1 MTEVGQASWPVMGLF
16 RCPQACV
23 RQALPPACRAKRGLL
38 AAFFATA
45 LTAHA
50 AGTATWE
57 MSGYQEFLKGRFQGV
72 SLTEGRLLLAPK
84 LETLFSSDQP
94 MVWSLAQGP
103 GGVVYAGTGHQGR
116 VIRVDPSGA
125 SAVLWTS
132 AQPEIFAVAVDTKG
146 GVYAATSPDGAVY
159 RIANG
164 KAEEY
169 FSPHSK
175 YIWSLAFG
183 ADGALY
189 VGTGE
194 QGKIFRVTS
203 QGKGE
208 VYYETG
214 QAHITSL
221 AIDPQGRLLAGTEP
235 NGILYRVT
243 AKDKAFV
250 LYDSALPEIRAIS
263 PMPDGTIYAAAL
275 GGSLARKGAA
285 ASQGAAGT
293 AAPVVT
299 APTISVTV
307 TAEGAQAGGE
317 IKPPADPSKQ
327 QPASAPATPAAPPV
341 AVPLAIEY
349 AGVEKSALYRIN
361 PDNTV
366 DTLWTSKEENVYDLL
381 PRDGQLFFAT
391 DSGGRVYRL
400 SPDRKLTLVAQTNEG
415 EAIRLLPLPG
425 GGILAATGDMGRI
438 YKLAATNGA
447 DGVYE
452 SPVHDAGTVA
462 RWGRVSWRATMPSG
476 ARLSIQ
482 TRSGNSLRP
491 DPTWSEWSGPLS
503 DASGS
508 IIPSPNARYIQWK
521 SGFSGGLTP
530 ELDTVTVAYLPQN
543 SPPIVKAIT
552 ITPQWVAPPA
562 ARATPPAA
570 AANAISM
577 TVTDTPDA
585 NVTQTSAGSP
595 TQPLAR
601 AANQVLNI
609 TWQAE
614 DPDADRLVYALHFR
628 GDGERDWKLLKS
640 GIRDTTYQLDG
651 DVLADGRYLF
661 RVTASDREVNPPAS
675 ARESELVGAA
685 VLIDNTPPAITA
697 GAPRRTATG
706 AELEFEASDAASPL
720 RRCEYSLDA
729 GAWIPLEA
737 VDGVIDSHSEKF
749 VLRIPDLPPG
759 EHILVLRAVD
769 SGNNAGLKKLL
780 IR

>member
-1 MTEVGQASWPVMGLF
+1 MKARARLAPFG
-16 RCPQACV
+16 ACF
-23 RQALPPACRAKRGLL
+23 A
-38 AAFFATA
+38 AAFSAYG
-45 LTAHA
+45 
-50 AGTATWE
+50 AGTVTWE

-72 SLTEGRLLLAPK
+72 SLKDGRLLLAPK
-84 LETLFSSDQP
+84 LETVFSSDQP

-116 VIRVDPSGA
+116 VIRVDSTGK
-125 SAVLWTS
+125 SDLLWTS
-132 AQPEIFAVAVDTKG
+132 AQPEVFAVAVDAKG
-146 GVYAATSPDGAVY
+146 IVYAATSPDGAVY

-169 FSPHSK
+169 FAPHSK
-175 YIWSLAFG
+175 YIWSLAFA
-183 ADGALY
+183 ADGALF

-194 QGKIFRVTS
+194 QGKIFRVTA

-221 AIDPQGRLLAGTEP
+221 ALDPRGGLLAGSEP

-250 LYDSALPEIRAIS
+250 LYDATLPEIRAIA

-275 GGSLARKGAA
+275 GGSLARRGAA
-285 ASQGAAGT
+285 AAAG
-293 AAPVVT
+293 AGAGAGAPVVT

-317 IKPPADPSKQ
+317 IKPPADPSKPQ
-327 QPASAPATPAAPPV
+327 SAPPPASTPSPGAPPTAPPPV
-341 AVPLAIEY
+341 VEY

-400 SPDRKLTLVAQTNEG
+400 SPDRKLTLIAQTNEG
-415 EAIRLLPLPG
+415 EAIRLLPAPA

-438 YKLAATNGA
+438 YKLAATSGP
-447 DGVYE
+447 DGIYE

-462 RWGRVSWRATMPSG
+462 RWGRVSWRADLPSG
-476 ARLSIQ
+476 SRLLLH

-491 DPTWSEWSGPLS
+491 DPTWSDWSGALS

-508 IIPSPNARYIQWK
+508 AIPSPNARYIQWK
-521 SGFSGGLTP
+521 AEFAGAGKTP

-543 SPPIVKAIT
+543 SPPVVMSIT
-552 ITPQWVAPPA
+552 VTPQWVAPPA
-562 ARATPPAA
+562 GKPAPPAA

-577 TVTDTPDA
+577 TVTDAPDA
-585 NVTQTSAGSP
+585 SVTQTSAGSP

-609 TWQAE
+609 TWHAE
-614 DPDADRLVYALHFR
+614 DAEGDRLVYALHFR

-640 GIRDTTYQLDG
+640 GMRETTYQLDG
-651 DVLADGRYLF
+651 DALADGRYLF

-675 ARESELVGAA
+675 AREGELIGAA
-685 VLIDNTPPAITA
+685 VLIDNTPPVIAA
-697 GAPRRTATG
+697 VAPKRTG
-706 AELEFEASDAASPL
+706 SGVDLEFEASDASSPL
-720 RRCEYSLDA
+720 RRSEYSLDA
-729 GAWIPLEA
+729 GPWIPVEA
-737 VDGVIDSHSEKF
+737 ADGVIDSHREKF
-749 VLRIPDLPPG
+749 VLRLPDVPPG